1 MYKILVCLL
10 VRWTMNSLYAICKYR
25 LKKKLIFKKTDFS
38 GHPTDIFQWLES
50 AVFNIYSILHGLRN
64 KQASLDL

>member
-1 MYKILVCLL
+1 
-10 VRWTMNSLYAICKYR
+10 MNSLYAICKYR